1 MDCIQ
6 VGAKAPDP
14 YVGSGG
20 GTCRPLY
27 SHEFCIGG
35 AFWLLWGTIADV
47 GGSPF
52 SVKYTDEGSAREAL
66 ADCESNW
73 WQYETFSLEKV
84 EY

>member
-6 VGAKAPDP
+6 VGAKAPDL
-14 YVGSGG
+14 YVGEGG

-27 SHEFCIGG
+27 LHQLCIGG
-35 AFWLLWGTIADV
+35 AFWLLRGMLADV

-52 SVKYTDEGSAREAL
+52 SVKFTDKGEAESAL
-66 ADCESNW
+66 ADCEAKW
-73 WQYETFSLEKV
+73 FMYEAFDLEKV